1 MRNGRLLIDMHVH
14 LARYK
19 IQSEST
25 RRWFISLYPSEADYQ
40 AVCDAYAAPDDFCAM
55 LAEKGV
61 DYAVIL
67 AEDTPAV
74 TGVAGNDM
82 VAARHRPRRR
92 RPAGFSPPA
101 KSHTAPRRRPRP
113 HRAGP

>member
-25 RRWFISLYPSEADYQ
+25 RRWFISLYSSEADYQ

-55 LAEKGV
+55 LA
-61 DYAVIL
+61 
-67 AEDTPAV
+67 
-74 TGVAGNDM
+74 
-82 VAARHRPRRR
+82 
-92 RPAGFSPPA
+92 
-101 KSHTAPRRRPRP
+101 
-113 HRAGP
+113 